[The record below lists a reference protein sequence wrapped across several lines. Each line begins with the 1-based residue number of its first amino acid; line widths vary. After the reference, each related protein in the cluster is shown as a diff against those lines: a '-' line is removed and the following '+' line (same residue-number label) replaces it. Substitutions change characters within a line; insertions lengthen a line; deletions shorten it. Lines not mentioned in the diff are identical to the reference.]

1 MNKNRFLS
9 MIDTHQGIIYKVAK
23 MYRDDPL
30 DQEDLFQD
38 IVYQLWKSISTFRED
53 SKESTWIYKVALNTA
68 LASFRKRKVEIDYS
82 ANKFSPEYI
91 DEENKSENEEK
102 LFDALRKLEKSDRA
116 LISLFLEGY
125 SYKEIG
131 DITGISVT
139 YVGVRLNRIK
149 TRLKEIL
156 LIKV

>member
-1 MNKNRFLS
+1 MNENRFLS
-9 MIDTHQGIIYKVAK
+9 MIEAHQGIIYKISK
-23 MYRDDPL
+23 MYRDDPG

-38 IVYQLWKSISTFRED
+38 IVYQLWKSISSFKED

-68 LASFRKRKVEIDYS
+68 LASFRKRKVEINYTEDKHS
-82 ANKFSPEYI
+82 LDHI
-91 DEENKSENEEK
+91 EEESTSENQER
-102 LFDALRKLEKSDRA
+102 LFSALRKLEKSDRA

-131 DITGISVT
+131 EITGISVT